1 MSTKESNN
9 QEDATTKEAGRDL
22 QQRSVQMASK
32 NPFAAC
38 KSYYDKPRPASEK
51 IPFSWQDT
59 QYPDRSKSADEAK
72 FRYLEKQYT
81 RGVVGSSNSPIN
93 GEVENQTRF
102 LSAPVSKRDQQRSSE
117 RPTSPT
123 PGISVPSE
131 EIRDKPVEETRSIPR
146 GGSRDAQPQE
156 WTKQRM
162 HENNMERRAG
172 YEVRKC
178 ATVFYIVFSEST
190 QARFIRNENS
200 LIFSRLRIAND
211 SVG

>member
-1 MSTKESNN
+1 MSTKKSNN
-9 QEDATTKEAGRDL
+9 QEDAATKKAGRGL
-22 QQRSVQMASK
+22 QQKSVQMASK

-38 KSYYDKPRPASEK
+38 KSYYDKPRPANEK

-59 QYPDRSKSADEAK
+59 QYQDRSKSADEAK

-81 RGVVGSSNSPIN
+81 RGVVGSSNSSIN
-93 GEVENQTRF
+93 GDIKNQTRF

-162 HENNMERRAG
+162 HENNMEWRAG
-172 YEVRKC
+172 YENWRGRAAQIHNNMARELGEIARSKETNSKDLHRK
-178 ATVFYIVFSEST
+178 S
-190 QARFIRNENS
+190 QW
-200 LIFSRLRIAND
+200 
-211 SVG
+211 